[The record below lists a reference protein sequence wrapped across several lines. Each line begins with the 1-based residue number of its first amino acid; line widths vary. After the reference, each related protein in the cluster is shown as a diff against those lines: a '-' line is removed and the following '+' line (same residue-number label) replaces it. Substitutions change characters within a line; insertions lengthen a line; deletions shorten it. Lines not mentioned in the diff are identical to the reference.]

1 MKSTTP
7 RVGDLVQH
15 KRFKTLYVVVEVDS
29 SNMVG
34 VYQHTEN
41 EKRYIHK
48 NWIEAFYERKSK

>member
-1 MKSTTP
+1 MKSSTP

-15 KRFKTLYVVVEVDS
+15 KRFKTLYIVTRVDS

-41 EKRYIHK
+41 ETRYIHK
-48 NWIEAFYERKSK
+48 NWLEAFYERR